1 MQAQTEERAQTVSSE
16 YENGTLSV
24 WISGDIDHH
33 AAAPLRQKVD
43 AEIYFYRP
51 KTVLLGFR
59 DVDFMDSAGLGFFMG
74 RWQLCR
80 TLGASFRLVDPPPRV
95 MRILTLSGLDRHLPI
110 ERVYHDRNAARGTAQ
125 SVSQGTSQSVSQ
137 SVSRNAELSDVE
149 KGGESSCREPESGKR
164 KS

>member
-95 MRILTLSGLDRHLPI
+95 MRILTLSGLDRHLPV
-110 ERVYHDRNAARGTAQ
+110 ERVYHDRNTEIR
-125 SVSQGTSQSVSQ
+125 
-137 SVSRNAELSDVE
+137 RKEDHSDAGNQNKKKEDPEPVE
-149 KGGESSCREPESGKR
+149 DGVFRTVGQ
-164 KS
+164 